1 MRALLLSWVL
11 TASLLTA
18 AVLLLR
24 AAAWGGEDPEIDL
37 VKCPREQMD
46 AVLQEYLG
54 LGLEPQK
61 DGGFRFLTSWRCD
74 PPAVPTAYPAWAPE
88 LVIPLEGLAPYRAPE
103 LQVERRSGD
112 PAGAPSITRF
122 EPEEFLDGGFGV
134 EVFTG
139 LFGQRGLR
147 ISYNGWLDERYCGT
161 FTDYYTFADDGAPSL
176 LL

>member
-1 MRALLLSWVL
+1 MDKEARNEGSFAELGADGLVADRGGA
-11 TASLLTA
+11 ASP
-18 AVLLLR
+18 
-24 AAAWGGEDPEIDL
+24 G
-37 VKCPREQMD
+37 
-46 AVLQEYLG
+46 
-54 LGLEPQK
+54 
-61 DGGFRFLTSWRCD
+61 GGFRFLTSWRCD